1 MKHHLTIL
9 IIVVRLAIGAALL
22 TALTSFTISGILIF
36 KGDHVFVQ
44 KVVKHLFMPDAI
56 PESLIPMSIFM
67 FLYGILVIYG
77 ALGATRIFYCLLNIK
92 NAGIFYENQAEEFE
106 RAGKNLIWFAILDY
120 VLWCITNIVLF
131 SDYTIFISGIPEFL
145 GIYLIGESLL
155 AVNYIFQKGE
165 VIKQENDLTV

>member
-36 KGDHVFVQ
+36 KGDHAFVQ
-44 KVVKHLFMPDAI
+44 KVVKHMFMPDDT
-56 PESLIPMSIFM
+56 PVNLIPMSIFI
-67 FLYGILVIYG
+67 FLYGIVLIYG

-92 NAGIFYENQAEEFE
+92 NAGIFYDNQAEEFK
-106 RAGKNLIWFAILDY
+106 RAGENLILFAFLDY
-120 VLWCITNIVLF
+120 ALWCITNIVLF
-131 SDYTIFISGIPEFL
+131 NDYTIFISGIPEFL
-145 GIYLIGESLL
+145 GVYLIGESLL
-155 AVNYIFQKGE
+155 AVNYIFKKGE